1 MNELNNIV
9 IYIHMTKI
17 ILFRHGEKQKIDS
30 MNIDDKRSV
39 NLTDLGVAQ
48 INQLGQALYKKFPSL
63 KSSLIIY
70 SSPYTRTVQS
80 AEIVKSILDIKNIE
94 VVSELGEFYA
104 SNNYQ
109 LPKEIRKEIQ
119 KKAMQDPDWISPET
133 NTSLNG
139 VILEFKNK
147 IKEICQKDSSDLI
160 LISTHGGIIRNT
172 VYYLNKELRPNN
184 ELIAD
189 TKIHEGGYTILNFDG
204 EDFNIDGFDIHEHL
218 LD

>member
-1 MNELNNIV
+1 
-9 IYIHMTKI
+9 MTKI

>member
-1 MNELNNIV
+1 
-9 IYIHMTKI
+9 MTKI

-30 MNIDDKRSV
+30 INIDDKRSV
-39 NLTDLGVAQ
+39 NLTDLGVIQ
-48 INQLGQALYKKFPSL
+48 INKLGQCLSEKFPSL

-70 SSPYTRTVQS
+70 SSPYTRAVQS
-80 AEIVKSILDIKNIE
+80 AGIVKSILNIKDIVE
-94 VVSELGEFYA
+94 VPEFGEFYA

-119 KKAMQDPDWISPET
+119 EKSMQNPNWISPET
-133 NTSLNG
+133 NTSLNS

-147 IKEICQKDSSDLI
+147 IKEICQKDSSDFI

-172 VYYLNKELRPNN
+172 VYSLNQELRPNN

-189 TKIHEGGYTILNFDG
+189 AKIHEGGYTVLIFDG
-204 EDFNIDGFDIHEHL
+204 ENFLVDEFDTHNHL